1 MTATPDNK
9 PPAVNNF
16 GACEGFDLWVDVF
29 SHSISDADPY
39 RPDIVEASVWAVHA
53 RNDPAAAAV
62 SLDIESGPWSV
73 NPDMSPAR
81 ARALA
86 AALIEAADIV
96 DQFTARQAKEAEL
109 ARFNA
114 GPINRTES
122 DGDLGAVLPIN
133 FTPGSAN
140 ALVAEAIIREAIV
153 FMEGFRDDSGQTD
166 VVAILDNLEDLART
180 LKGGAA

>member
-1 MTATPDNK
+1 MADTQQPK
-9 PPAVNNF
+9 PPEGNRLPSC
-16 GACEGFDLWVDVF
+16 GAHDLWANTF
-29 SHSISDADPY
+29 GHSISDADPY

-53 RNDPAAAAV
+53 RNSQAAAAV

-96 DQFTARQAKEAEL
+96 DQFTAHQAEEREL

-114 GPINRTES
+114 GPVFHPI
-122 DGDLGAVLPIN
+122 DLPCG
-133 FTPGSAN
+133 
-140 ALVAEAIIREAIV
+140 
-153 FMEGFRDDSGQTD
+153 
-166 VVAILDNLEDLART
+166 VVAFEPAT
-180 LKGGAA
+180 EGGAA